1 MKTKAGTDAKSALN
15 SIWIEIAKSSVVVLL
30 IIALGTWQFEFAY
43 KSVLSH
49 PQLNLLIIFTFIGG
63 VIAAF
68 ITAYRVF
75 NEYHV
80 LQAMKETQHDFSEM
94 EKLGDDGG
102 VTRLVRAAEPGI
114 IIKSPRIFGEVYRQ
128 IMGELLTTRGLR
140 VSLAQRNSLLD
151 SVKEAIGRER
161 SLSNY
166 LTGTL
171 ILMGLIGTF
180 IGLMEMVASVGGIVG
195 GLAKAGTGSDE
206 AIKSVIRDLEA
217 PLVGMAT
224 GFSASLFGLFGS
236 LALGLIARFIDGAL
250 QALRHDF
257 EGWLI
262 RIGSLEGQGVSSV
275 PGVATNESNVIT
287 LASTLLGAFRTTQG
301 LITRSAEVMKKLGDR
316 QETQTAA
323 LSMLVEQVESLSLR
337 QANIF
342 QQIKKLDVIS
352 DSVERLREEEILRD
366 RATAN
371 RYADGVGRLSQTIE
385 ESRGVIV
392 GSVEQVAEQHRTTER
407 LVRALEVQTTRGFES
422 FGVELNAL
430 KQSGDERGRVALESN
445 AALERLVR
453 ESTRPLDVKTIGDQ
467 LSASV
472 DERLGAGFGA
482 VAASF
487 DESLSRLLAGI
498 ERLGSTQADLAD
510 RLVAFDRGTDP
521 VSEMR
526 AFGEHIEQG
535 LSTGLSEIARVLDGI
550 LIAQTTAAKPSTPD
564 SIDVPTPVEAPDLS
578 AVSQAVNEAILA
590 RFRRRNGQSDA

>member
-1 MKTKAGTDAKSALN
+1 MTTKRTSTQNTALT
-15 SIWIEIAKSSVVVLL
+15 SIWIELAKSMIIVLL
-30 IIALGTWQFEFAY
+30 IIGLGTWQFDFAY

-68 ITAYRVF
+68 VTGFRLL

-80 LQAMKETQHDFSEM
+80 LQAMKETQHDFAEM

-114 IIKSPRIFGEVYRQ
+114 VIKSPRLFGEVYRQ
-128 IMGELLTTRGLR
+128 IMGELLATRTLR
-140 VSLAQRNSLLD
+140 VSLAQRTALFESL
-151 SVKEAIGRER
+151 KEAIASER

-206 AIKSVIRDLEA
+206 AIKNVIRDLEA

-236 LALGLIARFIDGAL
+236 MALGLIARFINSAMM
-250 QALRHDF
+250 ALRQDF

-262 RIGSLEGQGVSSV
+262 RIGSLEGQGASSV
-275 PGVATNESNVIT
+275 AGGASGDVGVIT

-316 QETQTAA
+316 QETQTSA

-342 QQIKKLDVIS
+342 QQMKKLDVIG

-366 RATAN
+366 RATTN
-371 RYADGVGRLSQTIE
+371 RYADGVGRLSQTIDE
-385 ESRGVIV
+385 TRGAIIDTV
-392 GSVEQVAEQHRTTER
+392 GQVADQHRTTER
-407 LVRALEVQTTRGFES
+407 LVRALEVQTSRGFES

-430 KQSGDERGRVALESN
+430 QRSGEERGRIAIEANTALEN
-445 AALERLVR
+445 IMR
-453 ESTRPLDVKTIGDQ
+453 ESTRPLDIKTIGDH

-472 DERLGAGFGA
+472 DERLAAGFGA

-487 DESLSRLLAGI
+487 DESLSRLLSSI
-498 ERLGSTQADLAD
+498 ERLGATQADLAD
-510 RLVAFDRGTDP
+510 RLAVLDRGTDP

-535 LSTGLSEIARVLDGI
+535 LSQGLGEIARVLDSI
-550 LIAQTTAAKPSTPD
+550 LIAQAAASKPATPD
-564 SIDVPTPVEAPDLS
+564 AIDMPTTVEAPDLS
-578 AVSQAVNEAILA
+578 TVSQAVNDAILA
-590 RFRRRNGQSDA
+590 RFRRRNGKSDA

>member
-1 MKTKAGTDAKSALN
+1 MTTKRAAEANSALN
-15 SIWIEIAKSSVVVLL
+15 SIRIELAKSTLVVFL
-30 IIALGTWQFEFAY
+30 IIALGIWQFDFAY
-43 KSVLSH
+43 RSVLSH
-49 PQLNLLIIFTFIGG
+49 PQLNLLIIFTFMGG
-63 VIAAF
+63 VAAAF
-68 ITAYRVF
+68 ITGFRLF

-80 LQAMKETQHDFSEM
+80 LQAMKETQHDFAEM

-114 IIKSPRIFGEVYRQ
+114 VIKSPRLFGEVYRQ
-128 IMGELLTTRGLR
+128 IMSELLSTRSLR
-140 VSLAQRNSLLD
+140 VSLAQRTALFESL
-151 SVKEAIGRER
+151 KEAIVSER
-161 SLSNY
+161 SLTNY
-166 LTGTL
+166 ITGTL

-206 AIKSVIRDLEA
+206 AIKNVIRDLEA

-236 LALGLIARFIDGAL
+236 LSLGLVARFINSAML
-250 QALRHDF
+250 ALRQDF

-262 RIGSLEGQGVSSV
+262 RIGTLEGQGASSV
-275 PGVATNESNVIT
+275 AGVASSDASVVT

-316 QETQTAA
+316 QETQTSA

-342 QQIKKLDVIS
+342 QQMKKLDVIG

-371 RYADGVGRLSQTIE
+371 RYADGVGRLSQTIDE
-385 ESRGVIV
+385 TRGAIIDTV
-392 GSVEQVAEQHRTTER
+392 GQVAEQHRTTER
-407 LVRALEVQTTRGFES
+407 LVRALELQTTRGFES

-430 KQSGDERGRVALESN
+430 KGSGEERGRVAIESN
-445 AALERLVR
+445 AALEKLMR
-453 ESTRPLDVKTIGDQ
+453 ESTRPLDVKTIGDH

-472 DERLGAGFGA
+472 DERLAAGFGA
-482 VAASF
+482 VASSF
-487 DESLSRLLAGI
+487 DDSLSRLLVGI
-498 ERLGSTQADLAD
+498 EKLGSTQADLAD
-510 RLVAFDRGTDP
+510 RLAALDRGTDP
-521 VSEMR
+521 VAEMR

-535 LSTGLSEIARVLDGI
+535 LSQGLGEIARVLDSI
-550 LIAQTTAAKPSTPD
+550 LIAQATAQKPAMPD
-564 SIDVPTPVEAPDLS
+564 GIEMPTPVDAPDLS

>member
-1 MKTKAGTDAKSALN
+1 MTTKRAAEANSAITSILIELAKST
-15 SIWIEIAKSSVVVLL
+15 IVVLL
-30 IIALGTWQFEFAY
+30 IIALGIWQFDFAY

-63 VIAAF
+63 VVAAF
-68 ITAYRVF
+68 ISGYRLF
-75 NEYHV
+75 NECHV
-80 LQAMKETQHDFSEM
+80 LQAMKETQHDFAEM
-94 EKLGDDGG
+94 EKLSDDGG

-114 IIKSPRIFGEVYRQ
+114 VIKSPRLFGEVYRQ
-128 IMGELLTTRGLR
+128 IMSELLSTRSLR
-140 VSLAQRNSLLD
+140 VSLAQRTALFDSL
-151 SVKEAIGRER
+151 KEAIVSER
-161 SLSNY
+161 SLTNY
-166 LTGTL
+166 ITGTL

-206 AIKSVIRDLEA
+206 AIKNVIRDLEA

-236 LALGLIARFIDGAL
+236 LALGLIARFINSAMM
-250 QALRHDF
+250 ALRHDF

-262 RIGSLEGQGVSSV
+262 RIGTLEGQGASSV
-275 PGVATNESNVIT
+275 PGVASSDASVVT

-316 QETQTAA
+316 QETQTSA

-342 QQIKKLDVIS
+342 QQMKKLDVIG

-366 RATAN
+366 RATSN
-371 RYADGVGRLSQTIE
+371 RYADGVGRLSQTIDE
-385 ESRGVIV
+385 TRGAIIETV
-392 GSVEQVAEQHRTTER
+392 GSVAEQHRTTER
-407 LVRALEVQTTRGFES
+407 LVRALELQMTRGFEN
-422 FGVELNAL
+422 FGVELNAVKAL
-430 KQSGDERGRVALESN
+430 GDERGRIAVESNTALEKIM
-445 AALERLVR
+445 R
-453 ESTRPLDVKTIGDQ
+453 ESTRPLDVKTIGDH

-472 DERLGAGFGA
+472 DERLAAGFGA
-482 VAASF
+482 VASSF
-487 DESLSRLLAGI
+487 DDSLSRLLVGI
-498 ERLGSTQADLAD
+498 EKLGATQADLAD
-510 RLVAFDRGTDP
+510 RLTALDRGADP
-521 VSEMR
+521 VAEMR

-535 LSTGLSEIARVLDGI
+535 LSQGLGEIARVLDSI
-550 LIAQTTAAKPSTPD
+550 LIAQATAQKPVLPD
-564 SIDVPTPVEAPDLS
+564 GIDMPAPVDAPDLS

>member
-1 MKTKAGTDAKSALN
+1 MAINRATNQKSALK
-15 SIWIEIAKSSVVVLL
+15 SIWIEITKSIVVVFL
-30 IIALGTWQFEFAY
+30 IIGLGTWQFDFAY

-68 ITAYRVF
+68 ITGYRLF
-75 NEYHV
+75 NEYHI

-114 IIKSPRIFGEVYRQ
+114 VIKSPRLFGEVYRQ
-128 IMGELLTTRGLR
+128 IMGELLTTRTLR
-140 VSLAQRNSLLD
+140 VSLAQRTALFESL
-151 SVKEAIGRER
+151 KESMASER
-161 SLSNY
+161 SFTTY

-236 LALGLIARFIDGAL
+236 LSLGLISRFMNAAMM
-250 QALRHDF
+250 ALRHDF
-257 EGWLI
+257 EGWLT
-262 RIGSLEGQGVSSV
+262 RIGSLEGQGASSGASV
-275 PGVATNESNVIT
+275 GSNDAGIVT

-316 QETQTAA
+316 QETQTSA

-342 QQIKKLDVIS
+342 QQMKKLDVIS

-366 RATAN
+366 RATMN
-371 RYADGVGRLSQTIE
+371 RYADGVGRLSQTVE
-385 ESRGVIV
+385 ESRGAVIDV
-392 GSVEQVAEQHRTTER
+392 IGQVADQHRTTER
-407 LVRALEVQTTRGFES
+407 LVRALEVQTTRGFDS

-430 KQSGDERGRVALESN
+430 KQSGEERGRVAIESN
-445 AALERLVR
+445 ATLEKIMR
-453 ESTRPLDVKTIGDQ
+453 ESTRPLDVKSIVDQ

-472 DERLGAGFGA
+472 DERLAAGFGA
-482 VAASF
+482 VAVSF
-487 DESLSRLLAGI
+487 DESLSRLLVGI
-498 ERLGSTQADLAD
+498 EKLGATQSDLAD
-510 RLVAFDRGTDP
+510 RLAALDRGTDP
-521 VSEMR
+521 VADMR

-535 LSTGLSEIARVLDGI
+535 LSQGLGEIARVLDSI
-550 LIAQTTAAKPSTPD
+550 LVAQATVPKPATPD
-564 SIDVPTPVEAPDLS
+564 GIDMPPPVETPDLS

>member
-1 MKTKAGTDAKSALN
+1 MTTKRAAEANSAINSIRIELAKST
-15 SIWIEIAKSSVVVLL
+15 IVILL
-30 IIALGTWQFEFAY
+30 IIALGIWQFDFAY

-49 PQLNLLIIFTFIGG
+49 PQLNLLIIFTFVGG
-63 VIAAF
+63 VVSAF
-68 ITAYRVF
+68 ITGFRLF
-75 NEYHV
+75 NECNV

-114 IIKSPRIFGEVYRQ
+114 VIKSPRLFGEVYRQ
-128 IMGELLTTRGLR
+128 IMSELLSTRSLR
-140 VSLAQRNSLLD
+140 VSLAQRTALFESL
-151 SVKEAIGRER
+151 KEAIVSER
-161 SLSNY
+161 SLTNY
-166 LTGTL
+166 ITGTL

-206 AIKSVIRDLEA
+206 AIKNVIRDLEA

-236 LALGLIARFIDGAL
+236 LSLGLVARFINSAML
-250 QALRHDF
+250 ALRQDF

-262 RIGSLEGQGVSSV
+262 RIGTLEGQGASAVA
-275 PGVATNESNVIT
+275 GVAWSDASVVT

-316 QETQTAA
+316 QETQTSA

-342 QQIKKLDVIS
+342 QQMKKLDAIG

-371 RYADGVGRLSQTIE
+371 RYADGVGRLSQTIDE
-385 ESRGVIV
+385 TRDAIIDTV
-392 GSVEQVAEQHRTTER
+392 GQVAEQHRTTER
-407 LVRALEVQTTRGFES
+407 LVRALELQTTRGFES
-422 FGVELNAL
+422 FGVELNAI
-430 KQSGDERGRVALESN
+430 KGAGEERGRIAIESN
-445 AALERLVR
+445 TALQNIMR
-453 ESTRPLDVKTIGDQ
+453 ESTRPLDVKTIGDH

-472 DERLGAGFGA
+472 DERLAAGFGA
-482 VAASF
+482 VASSF
-487 DESLSRLLAGI
+487 DDSLSRLLAGI

-510 RLVAFDRGTDP
+510 RLAALDRGTDP
-521 VSEMR
+521 VAEMR

-535 LSTGLSEIARVLDGI
+535 LSQGLGEIARVLDSI
-550 LIAQTTAAKPSTPD
+550 LIAQATAQKPAMPD
-564 SIDVPTPVEAPDLS
+564 GIDMPTPVDAPDLS